1 MTASFEAQWALAGKG
16 MAEHAFG
23 HATSASAMVAS
34 ARSEIGARFPVS
46 IDRDAHVRIF
56 GWCEQRSRVESRWM
70 RRRILRF
77 LGSVVDN
84 TESQLRRVQSQN
96 LDFGYPG
103 CLRDLDFAG
112 GVTKSGARDRMVKAD
127 EAGTLQ
133 APPS

>member
-103 CLRDLDFAG
+103 CLRNLHQHAF
-112 GVTKSGARDRMVKAD
+112 SKALLVIAD
-127 EAGTLQ
+127 
-133 APPS
+133 PSL

>member
-103 CLRDLDFAG
+103 CFTTSSSIFTNQAG
-112 GVTKSGARDRMVKAD
+112 GYRHAR
-127 EAGTLQ
+127 
-133 APPS
+133 